1 MLPIRAPQKFPFF
14 LNLAFWIWLWRPPGA
29 FLELPQ

>member
-14 LNLAFWIWLWRPPGA
+14 LNLVFWIWLWRPPGA
-29 FLELPQ
+29 FLELPE